1 MWRRDDPDPTRRRRM
16 MTTPPTDYGRYKEKK
31 VVMMVGDPAD
41 PDKEAVQHEGVIKAA
56 TAAGVLLKP
65 KGRSIVELFDL
76 NQILGIEVL
85 AEANQVVQR
94 TVKLPEL
101 GTVRQHLADRHG
113 FLVPPLEK
121 MTEEEAVQAHNSQ
134 HEAIGKDL
142 GHRHETPATTD
153 APEKESK
160 EAQA

>member
-1 MWRRDDPDPTRRRRM
+1 MRRCT
-16 MTTPPTDYGRYKEKK
+16 MTTPTPVDYGRYLEKK

-41 PDKEAVQHEGVIKAA
+41 PDKEAVQHEGIIKAA

-113 FLVPPLEK
+113 FLVPSLEK
-121 MTEEEAVQAHNSQ
+121 MTEEAAAEVHNSQ

-142 GHRHETPATTD
+142 GHRHETPATTGALD
-153 APEKESK
+153 EEQK
-160 EAQA
+160 EAQV

>member
-1 MWRRDDPDPTRRRRM
+1 
-16 MTTPPTDYGRYKEKK
+16 MTTPAPVDYGRYLEKK

-76 NQILGIEVL
+76 NQILEIEVL
-85 AEANQVVQR
+85 TEGKQVVQR
-94 TVKLPEL
+94 TVKPPEL
-101 GTVRQHLADRHG
+101 GMVRQHLADRHG

-121 MTEEEAVQAHNSQ
+121 MTEEAAVKAHDSQ
-134 HEAIGKDL
+134 HETIGKDI
-142 GHRHETPATTD
+142 GHRHETPATTG
-153 APEKESK
+153 APDGEQK
-160 EAQA
+160 EAQV